1 MPKYKQASKDTVINK
16 IIERTKLSKDKMGHI
31 ELEEL
36 AKQVGVSAS
45 RISDYIN
52 DKSEPS
58 LSTTRRIVS
67 ILKLS
72 PEQVLAI

>member
-1 MPKYKQASKDTVINK
+1 MREAIY
-16 IIERTKLSKDKMGHI
+16 EMGTTAK
-31 ELEEL
+31 EL
-36 AKQVGVSAS
+36 AKQVGVSAG
-45 RISDYIN
+45 RISDYMN

-72 PEQVLAI
+72 PEQVACYLRYNYSKTGWTLM